1 MVKFNSDFN
10 HEMNIM
16 DYQEAEQIFHVIR
29 SSKLHDLSE
38 ILIKSAIRYAQ
49 IRVDWYLANQEG
61 KKELDEER
69 TLAHNALISSCD
81 SLARNMKKAGEDD
94 SWRIKLGTDRK
105 RIGDFACLVHALIG
119 IGAR

>member
-49 IRVDWYLANQEG
+49 IRVEWHFADLESQKDLN
-61 KKELDEER
+61 EER
-69 TLAHNALISSCD
+69 TQAHNALISNCD
-81 SLARNMKKAGEDD
+81 MLARNMKKAEEDD

-119 IGAR
+119 IEAR

>member
-29 SSKLHDLSE
+29 SEWHFADLESQKD
-38 ILIKSAIRYAQ
+38 L
-49 IRVDWYLANQEG
+49 N
-61 KKELDEER
+61 EER
-69 TLAHNALISSCD
+69 TQAHNALISNCD
-81 SLARNMKKAGEDD
+81 MLARNMKKAEEDD

-119 IGAR
+119 IEAR